1 MSDDAVG
8 NTEPAPA
15 RPRGLR
21 PPWKP
26 GESGNPKGR
35 PSHRAIF
42 EEALGRAVTEN
53 ADKIVAALVRRAVD
67 GNARMMTALLDRLVA
82 KITRHEFDG
91 DASPAKMVIEFAKAT
106 EAKEEEH
113 GDDE

>member
-1 MSDDAVG
+1 MSDATVVP
-8 NTEPAPA
+8 TAPAPS
-15 RPRGLR
+15 RTRGLR

-26 GESGNPKGR
+26 GQSGNPKGKT
-35 PSHRAIF
+35 SHRTIF
-42 EEALGRAVTEN
+42 EQALARAVTRN
-53 ADKIVAALVRRAVD
+53 ADEIVEALVRRAVD

-106 EAKEEEH
+106 DAKEEDH